1 MTDSTPER
9 RRKDTQNL
17 QYIDSVYDV
26 IVNQNQP
33 YYDRG
38 LIRKLP

>member
-1 MTDSTPER
+1 MKEM
-9 RRKDTQNL
+9 QNL

-26 IVNQNQP
+26 IVNQNKP

-38 LIRKLP
+38 LIRKKA